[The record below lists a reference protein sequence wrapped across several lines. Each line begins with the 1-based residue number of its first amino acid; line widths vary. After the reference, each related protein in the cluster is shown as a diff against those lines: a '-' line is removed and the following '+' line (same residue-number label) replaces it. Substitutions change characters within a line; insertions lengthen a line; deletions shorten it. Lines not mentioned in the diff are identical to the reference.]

1 MENFVL
7 PNKMKCIF
15 LPNKN
20 TKSFLIL
27 INIKVGSNNEL
38 KTEHGIA
45 HFLEHM
51 MFKTTKSYSSQ
62 QLLEKL
68 DYYGTSYNAMTSN
81 EYTLYYIKG
90 SIKQSKVIIN
100 IMKEIF
106 FYPRF
111 LDKDIEK
118 ERGVIKDEYLIYA
131 NDDDSIVSDLTM
143 EHLYGDTPPGRKILG
158 TLASIKSFKRND
170 FIQFRQKYYRPEN
183 TSLVIYGNFNISS
196 MKKYITSNFN
206 KKMTVIPCNIYVHQ
220 KPIQTKP
227 KILYKYLKSI
237 QRTYIQIA
245 FHSYP
250 RNSDK
255 TYGLDILSNIL
266 TSGMSSILFTRL
278 REKLGYVYGIS
289 SHQYGFGQFGAFMI
303 DTSCHN
309 KYTTKVINIILEELN
324 KIKKELVSKTELIAA
339 KNNVT
344 NSILFSTESSDS
356 LARYYSIVSLFY
368 NKIVT
373 HNELNKKYQK
383 VTLSDIKDIANELFV
398 NNNLNI
404 VIYGDTNIDKKMASK
419 FIF

>member
-51 MFKTTKSYSSQ
+51 MFKSTKSYSSQ

-118 ERGVIKDEYLIYA
+118 ERGVVKDEYLIYA
-131 NDDDSIVSDLTM
+131 NDDDSIISDLTM
-143 EHLYGDTPPGRKILG
+143 SHLYGDTPPGRKILG
-158 TLASIKSFKRND
+158 TLESIKSFKRKD

-183 TSLVIYGNFNISS
+183 TCLVVYGNFNTSS

-206 KKMTVIPCNIYVHQ
+206 KKMTVIPCSPYIHKN
-220 KPIQTKP
+220 PIQTKP
-227 KILYKYLKSI
+227 KILYKYLKSV

-266 TSGMSSILFTRL
+266 SSGMSSILFTRL

-289 SHQYGFGQFGAFMI
+289 SHQYGFNQFGTFII
-303 DTSCHN
+303 DTNCNN
-309 KYTTKVINIILEELN
+309 KYTTKVINIILEELT
-324 KIKKELVSKTELIAA
+324 KLKKKLVSKDDLIAA

-368 NKIVT
+368 NKLVT
-373 HNELNKKYQK
+373 HNDLNKQYQK
-383 VTLSDIKDIANELFV
+383 VSANDIKNIANELFV

-419 FIF
+419 FTF

>member
-1 MENFVL
+1 MNNFEL

-51 MFKTTKSYSSQ
+51 MFKSTKSYSSK
-62 QLLEKL
+62 QLLGKL

-118 ERGVIKDEYLIYA
+118 ERGVIKDEYLIDD
-131 NDDDSIVSDLTM
+131 NDHDSIISDLTM
-143 EHLYGDTPPGRKILG
+143 QHLYGDSPPGRKILG
-158 TLASIKSFKRND
+158 SLKSIKSFKREY
-170 FIQFRQKYYRPEN
+170 FIKFRQKYYRPEN
-183 TSLVIYGNFNISS
+183 TCLVIYGNFNVPS
-196 MKKYITSNFN
+196 MKKYIISNFN
-206 KKMTVIPCNIYVHQ
+206 KKMTVIPYTKYIHQ
-220 KPIQTKP
+220 NPKQSKPR
-227 KILYKYLKSI
+227 ILYKFVKSV
-237 QRTYIQIA
+237 QRTYIQLA
-245 FHSYP
+245 FHTYP
-250 RNSDK
+250 RESTK
-255 TYGLDILSNIL
+255 IYPLDIISNIL

-278 REKLGYVYGIS
+278 REKLGYVYGIF
-289 SHQYGFGQFGAFMI
+289 SHQYGFDQFGMFI
-303 DTSCHN
+303 IETSCHN
-309 KYTTKVINIILEELN
+309 KYTIKVIQIILEELN
-324 KIKKELVSKTELIAA
+324 NLKKILTSNVVLKAA

-344 NSILFSTESSDS
+344 NSILFSTESSDA
-356 LARYYSIVSLFY
+356 LAKYYSIVSLFY
-368 NKIVT
+368 KKILT
-373 HNELNKKYQK
+373 HNELNKQYQK
-383 VTLSDIKDIANELFV
+383 VTNKEINKIANEIFV

-404 VIYGDTNIDKKMASK
+404 VIYGDTKIDKKIAST
-419 FIF
+419 FTF

>member
-1 MENFVL
+1 MNNFKL
-7 PNKMKCIF
+7 SNKMNCVF

-20 TKSFLIL
+20 SKSFLFL

-38 KTEHGIA
+38 KEENGIA

-51 MFKTTKSYSSQ
+51 MFKSTKSYSAHE
-62 QLLEKL
+62 LLQKL
-68 DYYGTSYNAMTSN
+68 DYHGTSYNAMTSN

-90 SIKQSKVIIN
+90 SINQSKVIMN

-118 ERGVIKDEYLIYA
+118 ERGVVKDEYLIYA
-131 NDDDSIVSDLTM
+131 NDDESIISDLTM
-143 EHLYGDTPPGRKILG
+143 SHLYGDTPPGRKILG
-158 TLASIKSFKRND
+158 TLESIKSFKRND
-170 FIQFRQKYYRPEN
+170 FIKFRQKYYRPEN
-183 TSLVIYGNFNISS
+183 TCLVVYGNFNVAS
-196 MKKYITSNFN
+196 MKKYITSNFD
-206 KKMTVIPCNIYVHQ
+206 KKMSVIPCTKYIHE

-227 KILYKYLKSI
+227 KILYKYLKST

-250 RNSDK
+250 RNSTK
-255 TYGLDILSNIL
+255 TYPIDILSNIL

-289 SHQYGFGQFGAFMI
+289 SRQYGYDQFGVFMI

-309 KYTTKVINIILEELN
+309 KYTKKVIYIILEELN
-324 KIKKELVSKTELIAA
+324 KLKKQVVSNSIIKAA

-356 LARYYSIVSLFY
+356 LAKYYSIVSLFY
-368 NKIVT
+368 DKLVT
-373 HNELNKKYQK
+373 HNELNKRYQK
-383 VTLSDIKDIANELFV
+383 VTANDIKNIANELFV
-398 NNNLNI
+398 NNNLNMI
-404 VIYGDTNIDKKMASK
+404 IYGDTKIDNKMASK